1 MINSG
6 SRTLYSVTLPN
17 LSRLTLQNSKSATSF
32 TFGIGSFPGIVIGM
46 SSYISL
52 LFSVDEYCS
61 SAGKTCVFRSAIVAV
76 TGALRKTVKRC
87 VFARIWN
94 TEGVTFFWTIN
105 IQFISAKPKRKQV
118 QGKDKPSR
126 YEWMIGVG
134 KEKVNRP
141 SSWLLFHVCVVI
153 SRSLAGHCS
162 I

>member
-17 LSRLTLQNSKSATSF
+17 LSRLALQNSKSATSF
-32 TFGIGSFPGIVIGM
+32 TFGIGSFPGIAIGM
-46 SSYISL
+46 SSYISV

-94 TEGVTFFWTIN
+94 TEGVTFFWTN
-105 IQFISAKPKRKQV
+105 QSYSLFQQNLRGNKFKEKTNHCDMNEWSELKR
-118 QGKDKPSR
+118 
-126 YEWMIGVG
+126 
-134 KEKVNRP
+134 KVNRP